1 MSDLEPIE
9 IGSRHDLRAARSPDA
24 PDTNGYEGRGAT
36 FGWVH
41 SYETGSTVDGP
52 GVRITLFMSGCL
64 LRCQYCHNPDTWHL
78 KDGTKVELAQAVRR
92 LADFAPML
100 RAMGGGLTISGGEPL
115 VQIGFTGGMLAAAK
129 RMGLHT
135 AIETSGFLGA
145 RADDA
150 YLANLD
156 MVILDIKSGDPET
169 YRKLTGKD
177 LAPTLRFAER
187 LNAMGKPVWVRF
199 VLAPGLTDAA
209 RQHRSG
215 GALRRADEERR
226 TGRSAALPPDGR
238 LQVEIAR
245 PRLSARRH
253 GAAERDAGENGPRYL
268 PPGRLQ
274 GALTMAVLA
283 DFLASQP
290 ILSLF
295 LAVSLGYAVGQINIF
310 GFSLGIGAVLFV
322 GLAIG
327 AIAPKAQITGPIG
340 LIGLTMFL
348 YGIGI
353 LYGRQFFEGLSG
365 PGRIYNL
372 LAFVAVIAALVV
384 SLALGRL
391 IGVGTGEIL
400 GVFAGSMTST
410 PTLQAALDLIGNKS
424 PSIGYSVSYPFGVIG
439 PILCF
444 YFMTRAVKP
453 IFPPAPTRFHMAEI
467 TIEQLPAGVVTLADV
482 MKLLPAGVQISSVRR
497 DHHNQLP
504 DESIMLRIGDGLLV
518 VAERQEAIGEV
529 VAVLGRIEPGRLG
542 KDRSDL
548 SYQRFFVSKQ
558 GLTGVPLADLP
569 MPDGIPLHILH
580 LRRYD
585 VDIVPSPDLMLE
597 IGDRV
602 GLLVPPE
609 HIQTARAFFGDTVKA
624 TAEFSYIS
632 VGLGM
637 VLGVLL
643 GLVPIPLP
651 GVGTVTLGIGGG
663 PLIVAL
669 IVGRLRRTGPISW
682 VMPLPAN
689 IVLRN
694 FGLTLFLATV
704 GINSGQAFLTTV
716 AQTGPVLLLIGAVV
730 VLTTILIILLVGH
743 FLLRIPYD
751 DLLGVASGATGNPA
765 ILVYANRMA
774 PTEQTNISYAMI
786 FPSATIVK
794 VVGAQIAGLALL
806 G

>member
-1 MSDLEPIE
+1 
-9 IGSRHDLRAARSPDA
+9 
-24 PDTNGYEGRGAT
+24 
-36 FGWVH
+36 
-41 SYETGSTVDGP
+41 
-52 GVRITLFMSGCL
+52 
-64 LRCQYCHNPDTWHL
+64 
-78 KDGTKVELAQAVRR
+78 
-92 LADFAPML
+92 
-100 RAMGGGLTISGGEPL
+100 
-115 VQIGFTGGMLAAAK
+115 MLAA
-129 RMGLHT
+129 
-135 AIETSGFLGA
+135 LG
-145 RADDA
+145 
-150 YLANLD
+150 
-156 MVILDIKSGDPET
+156 
-169 YRKLTGKD
+169 
-177 LAPTLRFAER
+177 
-187 LNAMGKPVWVRF
+187 
-199 VLAPGLTDAA
+199 
-209 RQHRSG
+209 
-215 GALRRADEERR
+215 
-226 TGRSAALPPDGR
+226 
-238 LQVEIAR
+238 
-245 PRLSARRH
+245 
-253 GAAERDAGENGPRYL
+253 
-268 PPGRLQ
+268 
-274 GALTMAVLA
+274 

-295 LAVSLGYAVGQINIF
+295 LAVAVGYAVGQINIF

-327 AIAPKAQITGPIG
+327 AIAPKAQIAGPIG

-353 LYGRQFFEGLSG
+353 LYGRQFFEGLTG

-372 LAFVAVIAALVV
+372 LAFVGVVAALFVA
-384 SLALGRL
+384 LALGRL

-410 PTLQAALDLIGNKS
+410 PTLQAALDLIGDKS

-444 YFMTRAVKP
+444 YFMTRAMKP
-453 IFPPAPTRFHMAEI
+453 TFPAAPVQFHMGEI
-467 TIEQLPAGVVTLADV
+467 TIEHLPAGVFTLGDV
-482 MKLLPAGVQISSVRR
+482 QKLLPAGVQISTVRQ
-497 DHHNQLP
+497 DHHNRLP
-504 DESIMLRIGDGLLV
+504 DEQLMLGLGDGLLI
-518 VAERQEAIGEV
+518 VAERPEAIAET
-529 VAVLGRIEPGRLG
+529 ATVLGRLDPNRLG

-548 SYQRFFVSKQ
+548 SYQRYFVSKQ
-558 GLTGVPLADLP
+558 SLTGVPLAELP
-569 MPDGIPLHILH
+569 MPAGVPLHVIH
-580 LRRYD
+580 IRRYD
-585 VDIVPSPDLMLE
+585 VDIVPAPDLMLE
-597 IGDRV
+597 MGDRIGV
-602 GLLVPPE
+602 LVPVDQ
-609 HIQTARAFFGDTVKA
+609 IQTARAFFGDTVKA

-643 GLVPIPLP
+643 GLLPIPLP

-689 IVLRN
+689 VVLRN

-716 AQTGPVLLLIGAVV
+716 VQTGPVLLLIGAVV

-743 FLLRIPYD
+743 FVLRIPYD

-774 PTEQTNISYAMI
+774 PTERTNIAYAMI
-786 FPSATIVK
+786 FPSTTIVK
-794 VVGAQIAGLALL
+794 VVGVQIAGLALL

>member
-1 MSDLEPIE
+1 MAALGDL
-9 IGSRHDLRAARSPDA
+9 
-24 PDTNGYEGRGAT
+24 
-36 FGWVH
+36 
-41 SYETGSTVDGP
+41 
-52 GVRITLFMSGCL
+52 
-64 LRCQYCHNPDTWHL
+64 
-78 KDGTKVELAQAVRR
+78 
-92 LADFAPML
+92 
-100 RAMGGGLTISGGEPL
+100 
-115 VQIGFTGGMLAAAK
+115 LAA
-129 RMGLHT
+129 
-135 AIETSGFLGA
+135 
-145 RADDA
+145 
-150 YLANLD
+150 
-156 MVILDIKSGDPET
+156 
-169 YRKLTGKD
+169 
-177 LAPTLRFAER
+177 
-187 LNAMGKPVWVRF
+187 
-199 VLAPGLTDAA
+199 
-209 RQHRSG
+209 
-215 GALRRADEERR
+215 
-226 TGRSAALPPDGR
+226 
-238 LQVEIAR
+238 
-245 PRLSARRH
+245 
-253 GAAERDAGENGPRYL
+253 
-268 PPGRLQ
+268 
-274 GALTMAVLA
+274 
-283 DFLASQP
+283 QP

-295 LAVSLGYAVGQINIF
+295 LAVALGYAVGQINIA

-327 AIAPKAQITGPIG
+327 AIAPKAQIAGPIG

-372 LAFVAVIAALVV
+372 LAFVGVVAALLLA
-384 SLALGRL
+384 LALGRL
-391 IGVGTGEIL
+391 IGIGTGEIL

-410 PTLQAALDLIGNKS
+410 PTLQAALDLIGDKS

-453 IFPPAPTRFHMAEI
+453 TFPPAPPHFHMAEI
-467 TIEQLPAGVVTLADV
+467 TIERLPAGAVTLGDV
-482 MKLLPAGVQISSVRR
+482 VKLLPAGVQVSGIRQ
-497 DHHNQLP
+497 DHRNLLP
-504 DESIMLRIGDGLLV
+504 DDSAMLRIGDGLLI
-518 VAERQEAIGEV
+518 VAEREQAIGEL
-529 VAVLGRIEPGRLG
+529 VAVLGRLEPGRLG

-548 SYQRFFVSKQ
+548 SYQRFFISKQ
-558 GLTGVPLADLP
+558 ALTGVPLSELP
-569 MPDGIPLHILH
+569 MPAGVPIHVLH

-585 VDIVPSPDLMLE
+585 VDIVPAPDLVLE
-597 IGDRV
+597 IGDRIGV
-602 GLLVPPE
+602 LVPPE

-651 GVGTVTLGIGGG
+651 GIGTVTLGIGGG

-716 AQTGPVLLLIGAVV
+716 VQTGPVLLLVGAVV

-765 ILVYANRMA
+765 ILVYAGRMA
-774 PTEQTNISYAMI
+774 PTERTNISYAMI

-794 VVGAQIAGLALL
+794 VVGVQIAGLVLL

>member
-1 MSDLEPIE
+1 M
-9 IGSRHDLRAARSPDA
+9 
-24 PDTNGYEGRGAT
+24 
-36 FGWVH
+36 
-41 SYETGSTVDGP
+41 TV
-52 GVRITLFMSGCL
+52 IA
-64 LRCQYCHNPDTWHL
+64 
-78 KDGTKVELAQAVRR
+78 EL
-92 LADFAPML
+92 
-100 RAMGGGLTISGGEPL
+100 
-115 VQIGFTGGMLAAAK
+115 LAA
-129 RMGLHT
+129 
-135 AIETSGFLGA
+135 
-145 RADDA
+145 
-150 YLANLD
+150 
-156 MVILDIKSGDPET
+156 
-169 YRKLTGKD
+169 
-177 LAPTLRFAER
+177 
-187 LNAMGKPVWVRF
+187 
-199 VLAPGLTDAA
+199 
-209 RQHRSG
+209 
-215 GALRRADEERR
+215 
-226 TGRSAALPPDGR
+226 
-238 LQVEIAR
+238 
-245 PRLSARRH
+245 
-253 GAAERDAGENGPRYL
+253 
-268 PPGRLQ
+268 
-274 GALTMAVLA
+274 
-283 DFLASQP
+283 QP

-295 LAVSLGYAVGQINIF
+295 LAVALGYAVGQINIF

-327 AIAPKAQITGPIG
+327 AIAPKAQIAGPIG

-372 LAFVAVIAALVV
+372 LAFVGVVAALLV
-384 SLALGRL
+384 ALGL
-391 IGVGTGEIL
+391 GHLLGVSTGETL

-444 YFMTRAVKP
+444 YFMTRTVRP
-453 IFPPAPTRFHMAEI
+453 IFPPAPARFHMAEI
-467 TIEQLPAGVVTLADV
+467 TIERLPAGAFTVGDV
-482 MKLLPAGVQISSVRR
+482 AKLLPPGVQISSVRQE
-497 DHHNQLP
+497 HHNRLP
-504 DESIMLRIGDGLLV
+504 DESILVKLGDGLLV
-518 VAERQEAIGEV
+518 VAERQESIGEA
-529 VAVLGRIEPGRLG
+529 VAALGRVEPNRLG

-548 SYQRFFVSKQ
+548 SYQRFFVSKA
-558 GLTGVPLADLP
+558 GLTGVPLGQLL
-569 MPDGIPLHILH
+569 MPAGVPIHVLH

-585 VDIVPSPDLMLE
+585 VDLVPSPNLMLE
-597 IGDRV
+597 VGDRV
-602 GLLVPPE
+602 GVLVPPE

-716 AQTGPVLLLIGAVV
+716 VQTGPMLLLVGAVV
-730 VLTTILIILLVGH
+730 VLTTIVFILLVGH
-743 FLLRIPYD
+743 FMLRIPFD

-774 PTEQTNISYAMI
+774 PTERTDISYAMI

-794 VVGAQIAGLALL
+794 VVGVQIAGLILL
-806 G
+806 AP

>member
-1 MSDLEPIE
+1 M
-9 IGSRHDLRAARSPDA
+9 A
-24 PDTNGYEGRGAT
+24 
-36 FGWVH
+36 
-41 SYETGSTVDGP
+41 
-52 GVRITLFMSGCL
+52 
-64 LRCQYCHNPDTWHL
+64 
-78 KDGTKVELAQAVRR
+78 
-92 LADFAPML
+92 ML
-100 RAMGGGLTISGGEPL
+100 G
-115 VQIGFTGGMLAAAK
+115 
-129 RMGLHT
+129 
-135 AIETSGFLGA
+135 
-145 RADDA
+145 
-150 YLANLD
+150 
-156 MVILDIKSGDPET
+156 
-169 YRKLTGKD
+169 
-177 LAPTLRFAER
+177 
-187 LNAMGKPVWVRF
+187 
-199 VLAPGLTDAA
+199 
-209 RQHRSG
+209 
-215 GALRRADEERR
+215 
-226 TGRSAALPPDGR
+226 
-238 LQVEIAR
+238 
-245 PRLSARRH
+245 
-253 GAAERDAGENGPRYL
+253 
-268 PPGRLQ
+268 
-274 GALTMAVLA
+274 

-327 AIAPKAQITGPIG
+327 AIAPKVQIAGPIG

-372 LAFVAVIAALVV
+372 LAFVAVVAALLV
-384 SLALGRL
+384 SLAVGRL

-444 YFMTRAVKP
+444 YFMTRMAKP
-453 IFPPAPTRFHMAEI
+453 TFPPAPTRFHMAEV
-467 TIEQLPAGVVTLADV
+467 TIERLPAGVVTLGDV
-482 MKLLPAGVQISSVRR
+482 LKQLPAGVQISSVRR
-497 DHHNQLP
+497 DHRNQLP
-504 DESIMLRIGDGLLV
+504 DESVMLRIGDGLLV
-518 VAERQEAIGEV
+518 VAERQDAIAEV
-529 VAVLGRIEPGRLG
+529 VAVLGRIDSGRLG

-558 GLTGVPLADLP
+558 GLTGVPLAELP
-569 MPDGIPLHILH
+569 MPDGVPLHVLH

-585 VDIVPSPDLMLE
+585 VDIVPAPDLMLE
-597 IGDRV
+597 IGDRIGV
-602 GLLVPPE
+602 LVPPE

-716 AQTGPVLLLIGAVV
+716 VQTGPVLLLIGAVV
-730 VLTTILIILLVGH
+730 VLTTILIVLLVGH
-743 FLLRIPYD
+743 FVLHIPYD

-774 PTEQTNISYAMI
+774 PTERTNVSYAMI

-794 VVGAQIAGLALL
+794 VVGVQIAGLALL